1 MTEPDTPIL
10 IDAYGKRMKRGGLS
24 YLILKLAGRA
34 GIKRIPVRPHI
45 VRHTVNTVRRA
56 SGIDSLTRS
65 RLLTHTS
72 PASLASYE
80 HGTPEE
86 LVAMAGKRMHLP
98 GLIEVSGGI
107 SETNVEAYADCG
119 VDAISIGALTHS
131 PRALD
136 MSERIS

>member
-1 MTEPDTPIL
+1 LTEPDTPIL

-86 LVAMAGKRMHLP
+86 LVAARASQRAALEEIIRRGASSGVIINTAQWRSLPAPGGKLP
-98 GLIEVSGGI
+98 S
-107 SETNVEAYADCG
+107 
-119 VDAISIGALTHS
+119 
-131 PRALD
+131 
-136 MSERIS
+136 